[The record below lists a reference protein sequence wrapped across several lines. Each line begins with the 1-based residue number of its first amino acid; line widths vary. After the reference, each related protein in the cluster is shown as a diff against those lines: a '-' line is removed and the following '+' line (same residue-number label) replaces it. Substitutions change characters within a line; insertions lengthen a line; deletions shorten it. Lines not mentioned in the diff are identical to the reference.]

1 MKLSQLLVV
10 TFASVGLLASGA
22 ALAEKARSNQHFISK
37 QPYHEIPAAE
47 KYNAEDKWEGATLV
61 DKEAQKDEVTKQP
74 HLRLHSLGK
83 RPFIE
88 KSDVQ

>member
-10 TFASVGLLASGA
+10 TFASVGLLASGTA
-22 ALAEKARSNQHFISK
+22 FAEKVRSNQHFISK

-61 DKEAQKDEVTKQP
+61 NKDEPTDEVTKQP

>member
-1 MKLSQLLVV
+1 MKLSTLLLAVL
-10 TFASVGLLASGA
+10 ASASLLASSTA
-22 ALAEKARSNQHFISK
+22 FAEKVKSNQQFLSK
-37 QPYHEIPAAE
+37 QPYHEAPATE
-47 KYNAEDKWEGATLV
+47 KYNADDKWEGATLV
-61 DKEAQKDEVTKQP
+61 TEEEPKHEVTKQP